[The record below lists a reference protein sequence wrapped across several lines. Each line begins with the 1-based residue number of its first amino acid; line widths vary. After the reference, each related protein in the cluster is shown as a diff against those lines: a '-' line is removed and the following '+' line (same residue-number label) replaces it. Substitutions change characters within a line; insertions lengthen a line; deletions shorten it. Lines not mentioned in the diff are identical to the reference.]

1 MKFWLVVNVRICE
14 RLHCNHWKYILK
26 DTQEY
31 FSIAPRWL
39 HFRESNWGCIRVSW
53 SKAQRWRLVQGKP
66 SPRCKI
72 SRGGDHYIVKPLT
85 TMFSEQCGQ
94 KRLFN
99 EQCLLFSIVRCIL
112 SVKKDQSVVL
122 VVFTVQNA
130 TCAELCTSLF
140 KVYFRCP
147 LCQSLL
153 SIMWNST
160 LMKMSK
166 LGGHLGEQKRPMSMS
181 STSRKL
187 DYLTFP
193 P

>member
-1 MKFWLVVNVRICE
+1 MLGFAKDYIVTIGNISWKTHKNISAL
-14 RLHCNHWKYILK
+14 LHGGFISENQIGDAYV
-26 DTQEY
+26 
-31 FSIAPRWL
+31 
-39 HFRESNWGCIRVSW
+39 RVSW
-53 SKAQRWRLVQGKP
+53 SKAQRWRPVQGKP

-99 EQCLLFSIVRCIL
+99 EQCSPFSIDRCIL
-112 SVKKDQSVVL
+112 IYFIIQRGL
-122 VVFTVQNA
+122 Q
-130 TCAELCTSLF
+130 
-140 KVYFRCP
+140 VYFRCP

-166 LGGHLGEQKRPMSMS
+166 LGGHLGEQKHPISMS

-193 P
+193 LWQAPTSHRRYLQYVWRHNQ